1 MRHRKNPYR
10 RPPVSTAGEMNM
22 TPFID
27 VLLVL
32 LVMLMLSIPMK
43 FHNLE
48 VPLPSDRPVTQAIL
62 AQNTVSF
69 DAGDRLYWNGS
80 LLSRD
85 DLGAQL
91 ARAAAMDNQ
100 PLVRFQPEA
109 NASYDRSAKTIAQIK
124 DAGIE
129 KFAFVGNHQ
138 YREFA
143 R

>member
-1 MRHRKNPYR
+1 MRLRRQPYR
-10 RPPVSTAGEMNM
+10 RPPARTTGEMNM

-32 LVMLMLSIPMK
+32 LVMLMLSIPAK
-43 FHNLE
+43 FHSLE
-48 VPLPSDRPVTQAIL
+48 VLLPSGEIREQIL
-62 AQNTVSF
+62 AQNNVSI
-69 DAGDRLYWNGS
+69 DAQDRLYWNGA

-91 ARAAAMDNQ
+91 AGAAAMDNQ

-109 NASYDRSAKTIAQIK
+109 NASYDRSAKTIAMIK

-129 KFAFVGNHQ
+129 KFAFVGNHE
-138 YREFA
+138 YRTFT